1 MKKIKKIKRKN
12 LNSSKKSKV
21 NTTSPP
27 SKDFN
32 KTLLFLGLILLIGA
46 IIGLIYLVNRDDTKS
61 RRDENSSSPTP
72 TNGNESTGSTV
83 PENGKSTEKPEKNEK
98 TETSNNNSLIIALS
112 IIGFVYITGVAV
124 AFFNNK
130 GPLSFASWFALIAGI
145 GGSVFEKENERSEN
159 ESNKD
164 KETKIV
170 KIVREKSGKKIS
182 DTAKKVREKSGE
194 VLRETFKEPSEK
206 IREVGKKSRKRIRDT
221 TKEVG
226 KKSRKIVRDGAKKFK
241 ETVKPKKE
249 AGVKDVNDI
258 DEVIEKFEKLSVSAK

>member
-1 MKKIKKIKRKN
+1 MKKINKIKRKN

-46 IIGLIYLVNRDDTKS
+46 IIGLIYLVNRDDTTS
-61 RRDENSSSPTP
+61 TRDENSSSPTP
-72 TNGNESTGSTV
+72 TNGNGSTGSTV

-112 IIGFVYITGVAV
+112 IIGLVYITGVAV

-159 ESNKD
+159 KSQKG

-170 KIVREKSGKKIS
+170 EKIKKSTSKGIEAGKKSGKKI
-182 DTAKKVREKSGE
+182 
-194 VLRETFKEPSEK
+194 RETFKEPSEK
-206 IREVGKKSRKRIRDT
+206 IREVGEKSGRTIRETTKKVGEKSRKVVR
-221 TKEVG
+221 EGG
-226 KKSRKIVRDGAKKFK
+226 KKIK

-249 AGVKDVNDI
+249 AGVKDVNDVEEI
-258 DEVIEKFEKLSVSAK
+258 TDTMEKLSIKEK